1 MLQMLSQLKFFLLPC
16 LLMSSPTLEVLD
28 YGMLSQNISSI
39 LLDPPLNS
47 TDSDDEYKLF
57 DNYFPLLL
65 MLISLPRNETE
76 SLEKYMNQR
85 TYAELKRMIDEKQ
98 KDSDITEL
106 ITELEQNNTDLAE
119 FISVVDNQ
127 KYVNL
132 VEAYHALNHSNA
144 FKFSLASKQFF
155 YGYNALNSLHS
166 NANNASIYNAIRGV
180 WSSQLNPLLP
190 AIDQLAILEY
200 FAERRSNEHFRMS
213 FWARIWAAIRAW
225 LSGKQEFIGSSIFH
239 SSEKLWIRKMRKT
252 FSECNADEPR
262 CMRRIVEKLPL
273 EARVELDRAAE
284 TEDLATVENIITEEL
299 TNQPKSAR
307 VEYEL
312 WKNANQPPQPLL
324 DIIADKTDVEERAL
338 ERLRAF
344 DLVNSL
350 KDYYR
355 AMIESR
361 SQAEQEEIRRF
372 FQRMNDTFARCFNPI
387 KDRYEYRY

>member
-1 MLQMLSQLKFFLLPC
+1 MLSQLKFFLLPC

-47 TDSDDEYKLF
+47 TDTDDEYKLF

-106 ITELEQNNTDLAE
+106 ISELEQNNTDLAE

-132 VEAYHALNHSNA
+132 VEAYH
-144 FKFSLASKQFF
+144 
-155 YGYNALNSLHS
+155 
-166 NANNASIYNAIRGV
+166 NASIYNAIRGV
-180 WSSQLNPLLP
+180 WSLQLNPLLP

-213 FWARIWAAIRAW
+213 FWARLWAAIRAW
-225 LSGKQEFIGSSIFH
+225 LSGKQEFI
-239 SSEKLWIRKMRKT
+239 
-252 FSECNADEPR
+252 ECNADEPR

-324 DIIADKTDVEERAL
+324 DIIADKTEVEERAL

>member
-1 MLQMLSQLKFFLLPC
+1 EKLHHNVKQLNKLTSYTILGLSWGSYPYVRHLHQFAG
-16 LLMSSPTLEVLD
+16 E
-28 YGMLSQNISSI
+28 
-39 LLDPPLNS
+39 
-47 TDSDDEYKLF
+47 
-57 DNYFPLLL
+57 
-65 MLISLPRNETE
+65 LPRVFPVQASFAQVHDRALLSGHDQND
-76 SLEKYMNQR
+76 YQ
-85 TYAELKRMIDEKQ
+85 
-98 KDSDITEL
+98 DSDITEL

-132 VEAYHALNHSNA
+132 VEAYH
-144 FKFSLASKQFF
+144 
-155 YGYNALNSLHS
+155 
-166 NANNASIYNAIRGV
+166 NASIYNAIRGV

-213 FWARIWAAIRAW
+213 FWARLWAAIRAW
-225 LSGKQEFIGSSIFH
+225 LSGKQEFI
-239 SSEKLWIRKMRKT
+239 
-252 FSECNADEPR
+252 ECNADEPR

-324 DIIADKTDVEERAL
+324 DIIADKTDVEE
-338 ERLRAF
+338 
-344 DLVNSL
+344 
-350 KDYYR
+350 
-355 AMIESR
+355 
-361 SQAEQEEIRRF
+361 
-372 FQRMNDTFARCFNPI
+372 
-387 KDRYEYRY
+387 

>member
-1 MLQMLSQLKFFLLPC
+1 
-16 LLMSSPTLEVLD
+16 MSSPTLEVLD

-39 LLDPPLNS
+39 LLDPPMNS
-47 TDSDDEYKLF
+47 TDTDDEYKLF

-119 FISVVDNQ
+119 FVSVVDNQ

-132 VEAYHALNHSNA
+132 VEAYH
-144 FKFSLASKQFF
+144 
-155 YGYNALNSLHS
+155 
-166 NANNASIYNAIRGV
+166 NASIYNAIRGV

-213 FWARIWAAIRAW
+213 FWARLWAAIRAW
-225 LSGKQEFIGSSIFH
+225 LSGKQEFIGSSILPFQKILH
-239 SSEKLWIRKMRKT
+239 PKTRKA

-284 TEDLATVENIITEEL
+284 TEDLATVENIITEEQKKRRGMRNAGLFSLPMKFQL

-361 SQAEQEEIRRF
+361 SQAEQEVSPSL
-372 FQRMNDTFARCFNPI
+372 C
-387 KDRYEYRY
+387 